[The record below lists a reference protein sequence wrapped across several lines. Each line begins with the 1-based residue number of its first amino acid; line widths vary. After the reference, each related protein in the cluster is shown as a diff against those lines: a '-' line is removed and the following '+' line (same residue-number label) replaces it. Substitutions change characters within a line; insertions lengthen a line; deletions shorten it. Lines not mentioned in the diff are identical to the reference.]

1 MYPDKR
7 LGQDIMLIV
16 TISAVCALL
25 LGLSSVE
32 FGYAPK
38 DECANELL
46 NSLSPYQ
53 VSQLI
58 EGDLPSS
65 YGDVA
70 SWCADHLDT
79 WSSEMTEARTYPET
93 PNSYDMN
100 L

>member
-7 LGQDIMLIV
+7 LGQDILTVI
-16 TISAVCALL
+16 ISTAICAVL
-25 LGLSSVE
+25 LGITSLD

-38 DECANELL
+38 DECANELI
-46 NSLSPYQ
+46 NTLSPYQ

-70 SWCADHLDT
+70 SWCTDHLDN
-79 WSSEMTEARTYPET
+79 WSDKMTEAKTYPEM
-93 PNSYDMN
+93 PNTYDMT